1 MADLPE
7 DIPPIKICT
16 YLVSFNGTF
25 PRRNCLV
32 ENLVHKP
39 KWEEQVATNTY
50 IFFWVDLSSS
60 HNGALFS
67 WKYLINIPTKC
78 KTSD

>member
-50 IFFWVDLSSS
+50 I
-60 HNGALFS
+60 LF
-67 WKYLINIPTKC
+67 
-78 KTSD
+78 